1 MFLNYFQYISLP
13 GARVRRLLTHRVE
26 QSWIVSSCQGNNE
39 ISMWDMETGARQKTL
54 WASSAPALSTTQVY
68 PPLSL
73 TNHMIFPSAHCF
85 SFFSIVLT
93 HHYVTKV

>member
-1 MFLNYFQYISLP
+1 MLCFDHI

-54 WASSAPALSTTQVY
+54 WASSAPALSTTQVCCY
-68 PPLSL
+68 GNLF
-73 TNHMIFPSAHCF
+73 TFPGYNASYSCQGNYF
-85 SFFSIVLT
+85 I
-93 HHYVTKV
+93 